1 MKSIGT
7 RIGALGTAAV
17 LTAALTAPA
26 LAAEN
31 TSGIAV
37 QLDGKNVAFTDAAP
51 VAKDNRT
58 FLPFRAVFEAMGV
71 QVSNEGSDI
80 TAVKGDKTLRMTIGS
95 TAATLTVGESTKTIT
110 MDVAPFVDS
119 ATWRT
124 YVPVRFAAEAFG
136 CNVGWDQDDQTVI
149 IVDVDKLMGDATF
162 TKMDNYISYLY
173 KQQAEKNQATNGTMS
188 LTAKVSKDLIGYAE
202 DLNINVDGTLT
213 GVSSQTAA
221 QMAMELNL
229 SDLASLA
236 SGDPASMTAEQ
247 LSALKQALAKTEL
260 EVRMDLNTGMYYI
273 YAPILAQQTGGNG
286 WYSMDLSAL
295 LKQSGMDL
303 ASLVTMSKNLT
314 LEDTLHT
321 TLASMPLSDK
331 DLSYQLLK
339 NSADLYAGMFGDAA
353 FTQKGDTYT
362 ATYTMNEGGVEN
374 ITYTTVLNSKG
385 DDIVSMQMDMN
396 VSASADGVTM
406 STNAKIYADS
416 TKSTIDMNL
425 DMPGMMTL
433 GLKMDLGY
441 QATDKTPETGLPAGV
456 TATPLD
462 GMLVVTP

>member
-1 MKSIGT
+1 MNTMAK
-7 RIGALGTAAV
+7 RMGALGTAAV

-31 TSGIAV
+31 TNGIAV

-71 QVSNEGSDI
+71 QVSNEGNDI

-95 TAATLTVGESTKTIT
+95 TTATLTEGENTKTIT

-119 ATWRT
+119 ASWRT

-149 IVDVDKLMGDATF
+149 LVDVDKLMDGATF

-173 KQQAEKNQATNGTMS
+173 KQQAEQNQATNGTLALDMS
-188 LTAKVSKDLIGYAE
+188 VNKALIGAAE
-202 DLNINVDGTLT
+202 DLKVNVDGTIT
-213 GVSSQTAA
+213 GVSSQTTA
-221 QMAMELNL
+221 QMAMELDL
-229 SDLASLA
+229 SDLATMA
-236 SGDPASMTAEQ
+236 APDPAAMTAEQ
-247 LSALKQALAKTEL
+247 LNALKAALAKTEL
-260 EVRMDLNTGMYYI
+260 EVRMDLETGMYYF
-273 YAPILAQQTGGNG
+273 YAPILAQQTGGSG
-286 WYSMDLSAL
+286 WYSMDLNAL

-303 ASLVTMSKNLT
+303 ASLVTMSKNFS
-314 LEDTLHT
+314 LEDTLHS
-321 TLASMPLSDK
+321 TLASIPLNDQE
-331 DLSYQLLK
+331 LSYSMLK
-339 NSADLYAGMFGDAA
+339 ASADSYVGIFGDAS

-362 ATYTMNEGGVEN
+362 ATYTMSEGGVEA
-374 ITYTTVLNSKG
+374 ITYTTVLTTKG

-396 VSASADGVTM
+396 VTASAEGVNL
-406 STNAKIYADS
+406 STTAKVYADS
-416 TKSTIDMNL
+416 TKSTIDLNM
-425 DMPGMMTL
+425 DMPGMMTMN
-433 GLKMDLGY
+433 LKMDLGY
-441 QATDKTPETGLPAGV
+441 KATDKAPETGLPSGV

-462 GMLVVTP
+462 GMMVVTP

>member
-1 MKSIGT
+1 MNSIGK
-7 RIGALGTAAV
+7 RLGALGTAAV

-37 QLDGKNVAFTDAAP
+37 QLDGQNVAFTDAAP

-71 QVSNEGSDI
+71 QVSNEGNNI
-80 TAVKGDKTLRMTIGS
+80 TATRGDQTLRMTIGS
-95 TAATLTVGESTKTIT
+95 TTATLTEGENTKTIT
-110 MDVAPFVDS
+110 MDVAPYVDS
-119 ATWRT
+119 ASWRT

-149 IVDVDKLMGDATF
+149 IVDVDKLMGDTTF

-173 KQQAEKNQATNGTMS
+173 EVQAEKNQATDGTLS
-188 LTAKVSKDLIGYAE
+188 LDMTVNKDLIGAVE
-202 DLNINVDGTLT
+202 DLKVNVDGTVT

-221 QMAMELNL
+221 QMAMELDL

-236 SGDPASMTAEQ
+236 AGDPAAMTAEQ
-247 LSALKQALAKTEL
+247 MKALEDALAKTEL

-273 YAPILAQQTGGNG
+273 YAPVLAQANGGSG
-286 WYSMDLSAL
+286 WYSMDMNAL

-303 ASLVTMSKNLT
+303 ASLVSMSKDLK
-314 LEDTLHT
+314 LEDTLYS
-321 TLASMPLSDK
+321 TLASIPLNDK
-331 DLSYQLLK
+331 DLGYQTLK
-339 NSADLYAGMFGDAA
+339 TSADLYASMFGDAS

-362 ATYTMNEGGVEN
+362 ATYTLNEGDAGSV
-374 ITYTTVLNSKG
+374 TYTTVLTQKG

-396 VSASADGVTM
+396 MSASAEGFAMAT
-406 STNAKIYADS
+406 TAKIYADS
-416 TKSTIDMNL
+416 TKSTIDMSM
-425 DMPGMMTL
+425 DITGMMSLTM
-433 GLKMDLGY
+433 KMDLGY
-441 QATDKTPETGLPAGV
+441 KATDKAPETGLPSGV

-462 GMLVVTP
+462 SMLTVTP